1 MHAVD
6 EVIFVSA
13 PLRRDE
19 ETTRWYSEG
28 ASSCVVLTR
37 RGRLLEP
44 CPVFGPTSYRY
55 SHGESGRRKPAL
67 TRSRMTCRTNGCC
80 RNLAR
85 RTRAGDELS
94 ARGVRKS

>member
-44 CPVFGPTSYRY
+44 CPVFGPTSYR
-55 SHGESGRRKPAL
+55 L
-67 TRSRMTCRTNGCC
+67 
-80 RNLAR
+80 LAR
-85 RTRAGDELS
+85 RVRPAEAS
-94 ARGVRKS
+94 AYALTHDLPHQRLLPQPSASN

>member
-1 MHAVD
+1 MREVD

-19 ETTRWYSEG
+19 EATRWYSEG

-44 CPVFGPTSYRY
+44 NPVFGPTSYRLLARKATPVEAGTY
-55 SHGESGRRKPAL
+55 ALSHSLPNKRDVSKPMSGRW
-67 TRSRMTCRTNGCC
+67 RSEAM
-80 RNLAR
+80 
-85 RTRAGDELS
+85 S
-94 ARGVRKS
+94 